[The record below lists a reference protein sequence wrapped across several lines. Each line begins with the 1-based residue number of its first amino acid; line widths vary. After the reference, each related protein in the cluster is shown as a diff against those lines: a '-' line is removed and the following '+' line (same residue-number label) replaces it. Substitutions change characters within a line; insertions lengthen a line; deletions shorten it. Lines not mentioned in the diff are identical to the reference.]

1 MQGQNPLRLTGCT
14 PPVGRP
20 TQSGTHLQNKIRKE
34 ARRRIASLPSPGS
47 FFNEK
52 MLARAVNEGAGMV

>member
-1 MQGQNPLRLTGCT
+1 MQSQNHSRFRRCT

-20 TQSGTHLQNKIRKE
+20 QGLESHLQIKTRKE
-34 ARRRIASLPSPGS
+34 ARQRIASLPSPGS

-52 MLARAVNEGAGMV
+52 MLR